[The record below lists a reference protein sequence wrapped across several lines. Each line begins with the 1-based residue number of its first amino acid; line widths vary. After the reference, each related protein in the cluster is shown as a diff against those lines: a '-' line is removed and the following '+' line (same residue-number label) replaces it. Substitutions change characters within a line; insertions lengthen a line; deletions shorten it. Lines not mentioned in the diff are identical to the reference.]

1 MHVAMLAYPKL
12 TQLDL
17 TGPYEVLARFPEL
30 SIDLVWK
37 SLGPIDDAL
46 ELRLTPTRAFA
57 DCPPADI
64 LFVPGGPGQLA
75 LMQDTDT
82 LAFLRAQA
90 QGARWITSVC
100 TGSLVLAAAGLL
112 TGYRAT
118 CHWMS
123 IDQLAMFGC
132 TPVSE
137 RVVLDGNRLTGAG
150 VTSGIDF
157 ALTLGAELFGE
168 DRASAFNSRW
178 NIIPPLRSGP
188 DRPPWRTRKWS
199 NQFGHHQLPFK
210 RVALMLRLWQPKHFD
225 KLSSKPAARLRQNP
239 FYFAINRR
247 MSSVKKC
254 WLAAVDA

>member
-37 SLGPIDDAL
+37 SLEPVDDAFG
-46 ELRLTPTRAFA
+46 LRLVPTRTFA

-64 LFVPGGPGQLA
+64 LFVPGGPGQLT
-75 LMQDTDT
+75 LMQDADT
-82 LAFLRAQA
+82 LDFLRAQSL
-90 QGARWITSVC
+90 GARWITSVC
-100 TGSLVLAAAGLL
+100 TGSLILAAAGLL

-137 RVVLDGNRLTGAG
+137 RVVLDGNRMTGAG

-168 DRASAFNSRW
+168 DRA
-178 NIIPPLRSGP
+178 
-188 DRPPWRTRKWS
+188 
-199 NQFGHHQLPFK
+199 K
-210 RVALMLRLWQPKHFD
+210 RVQLAMEYD
-225 KLSSKPAARLRQNP
+225 PAAPFRAGSPATAGAAMVEAVRASSATFQGRRINAASIAAQSLRQ
-239 FYFAINRR
+239 IE
-247 MSSVKKC
+247 
-254 WLAAVDA
+254 